1 MNYNKFLQAKIERSA
16 PTGFDVPLADLAQ
29 DCQNSELTPIASLE
43 AVDIKHRILN
53 IGTYNIEVSSCGI
66 CASNVEIE
74 IFGKHCLG
82 FGSPSLRAG
91 DIEKT
96 LAVVYECPVCFQ
108 RQWSHSTVTGGY
120 YMYLRHRHHRNSHFD
135 MME

>member
-1 MNYNKFLQAKIERSA
+1 MAVYFI
-16 PTGFDVPLADLAQ
+16 
-29 DCQNSELTPIASLE
+29 QNLE

-66 CASNVEIE
+66 CASEEKIE
-74 IFGKHCLG
+74 TFGKHCLG

-108 RQWSHSTVTGGY
+108 RQWSHSTVTSGY
-120 YMYLRHRHHRNSHFD
+120 YTYLRYRRRR
-135 MME
+135 E